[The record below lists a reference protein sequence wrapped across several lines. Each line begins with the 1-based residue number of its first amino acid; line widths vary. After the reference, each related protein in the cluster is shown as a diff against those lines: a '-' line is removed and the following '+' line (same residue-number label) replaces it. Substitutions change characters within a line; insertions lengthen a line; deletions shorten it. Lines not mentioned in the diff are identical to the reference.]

1 MQTVSTGTLAGA
13 GSFSCAACG
22 YAVALHEQD
31 EIPHCPGCGGT
42 TFERSSMF
50 GMTHSHTAPPRPDTG
65 EPDWLDDARDSLE
78 QPGDYLAYDAGDHA
92 VALQLKDGWTRVGR
106 SLTADVRLDDPTVSR
121 RHALVYR
128 DEEGAKVLDDR
139 SLNGLFLNGERVEL
153 APLGDGDTL
162 GVGRFDIHFLTKE

>member
-13 GSFSCAACG
+13 GSFSCAVCG
-22 YAVALHEQD
+22 YAVALHDQD

-50 GMTHSHTAPPRPDTG
+50 GMTQSHTAPQPETADLA
-65 EPDWLDDARDSLE
+65 WLEDARDSLE
-78 QPGDYLAYDAGDHA
+78 NPGDYLAYDAGDHA
-92 VALQLKDGWTRVGR
+92 VAVQLKDGWTRVGR